1 MPSGAVLFGALSPT
15 ASTPSL
21 FLRDSIPDVLVGTRG
36 DLTISSGT
44 SWTVNVFSTFGR
56 GLAGDADAAAARTRL
71 GLGSAATQASS
82 AFASAIHTHIIADVT
97 GLQTALDNKL
107 DDSQASVFGLSLLD
121 DADAATARTTLGLA
135 AIAASASASDL
146 TSGTLPAAQFNDTSH
161 GSRGGGLLH
170 AAVTTGAAGFMSASD
185 KTKLDGIASGATA
198 NSSDATLLNRANHTG
213 TQLSTTISDFTEAA
227 QDAVGGAF
235 DATLSYNDVGNSMGR
250 AAITG
255 DVSVA
260 AGSNSSTIGAGAV
273 TLAKMANLAA
283 NSIIGNNTGAGATPI
298 ALTTTQ
304 VKTMLAIASSDV
316 SGLAASATTDTTN
329 ATNISSG
336 TLAAARLPAFG
347 SGDVSFASGGGAG
360 TITAASV
367 TLAKMANL
375 AANSIIGNNTGVGA
389 TPIAL
394 TAAQAKTL
402 LAISSSD
409 VSGLG
414 SLATASSVNL
424 TTQATGTLQA
434 AQAPSHTGDVT
445 SSAGSL
451 ALSIAASAVTNSKLA
466 NMASHTFKGNNTA
479 SSAAPLDLTATQ
491 LTAELN
497 AFVGDAGSGGTKGL
511 VPAPA
516 AGDASKFLRGDGL
529 FVAIPGGGDALVAN
543 PLSQFAATTSLQLK
557 GVISDETGSGPLV
570 FADTPTLITPTLSG
584 TPSALGRL
592 GVDADNDLTYHNGT
606 FVENHGTRLYKHC
619 YNASGATITKGTAV
633 YVNGSNAGTGYPTIA
648 GAKADAFATAQCFGI
663 VTADI
668 ANNSAGYV
676 TTSGLVDLDT
686 SAYTAGDTLY
696 VSATTA
702 GALTNTPPAAPN
714 YRVRVAYVTKSAV
727 AGNLSVCLGARL
739 LGLGTANQIRMMNSG
754 ATDEV
759 FSSTLTGT
767 SFAAGTATVPPTKLA
782 SGTLLTTPATGAI
795 EWDGTGG
802 VYFDHSTSQRGV
814 MGVEQWLR
822 QSGSYTLTSQTAAQ
836 KLFNTTTNGALTLIG
851 NCVYFFECE
860 FNLSSMS
867 ATSGSFGFAFGGT
880 ATLNSQAWQALAV
893 KATLSTATSPQMSL
907 NNAANTAITTAN
919 TTTTGHAR
927 IWGILVVGAGGTL
940 IPQVSLGV
948 AAAAVVGL
956 NAYFRIWQISP
967 NSMTSLGNWN

>member
-394 TAAQAKTL
+394 TAAQVKTL
-402 LAISSSD
+402 LAISSAD

-414 SLATASSVNL
+414 ALATLSSVSL

-434 AQAPSHTGDVT
+434 AQAPAFTGGDVT

-451 ALSIAASAVTNSKLA
+451 ALSIAASSVTNSKLA
-466 NMASHTFKGNNTA
+466 NMAAHTFKGNNTG

-557 GVISDETGSGPLV
+557 GVISDETGSGALV
-570 FADTPTLITPTLSG
+570 FADTPTLVTPLLGTPT
-584 TPSALGRL
+584 
-592 GVDADNDLTYHNGT
+592 
-606 FVENHGTRLYKHC
+606 
-619 YNASGATITKGTAV
+619 
-633 YVNGSNAGTGYPTIA
+633 
-648 GAKADAFATAQCFGI
+648 
-663 VTADI
+663 
-668 ANNSAGYV
+668 
-676 TTSGLVDLDT
+676 
-686 SAYTAGDTLY
+686 
-696 VSATTA
+696 
-702 GALTNTPPAAPN
+702 
-714 YRVRVAYVTKSAV
+714 
-727 AGNLSVCLGARL
+727 
-739 LGLGTANQIRMMNSG
+739 
-754 ATDEV
+754 
-759 FSSTLTGT
+759 
-767 SFAAGTATVPPTKLA
+767 
-782 SGTLLTTPATGAI
+782 SGTLTNCTGLPISSGVSGLATGIATFLATPSSANFLAALTDETGSGKVVFDTSPTLVTPLLGTPTSGTLTNCTGLPIASGVSGLAAGVAALLATFNSANLATAITDETGSAGGGVAVFNLSPNIISQTMAAPTISRPNANMVAGTVQTTPNAGDL
-795 EWDGTGG
+795 EFDGKAFFNTPFTGG
-802 VYFDHSTSQRGV
+802 RHVV
-814 MGVEQWLR
+814 NAEQFCRL
-822 QSGSYTLTSQTAAQ
+822 QATYTLTSQTAAQ
-836 KLFNTTTNGALTLIG
+836 KLLNASTNGAVDVQSGQL
-851 NCVYFFECE
+851 YYFECG
-860 FNLSSMS
+860 FSLTAMS

-880 ATLNSQAWQALAV
+880 AVIAGQQWWAMAV
-893 KATLSTATSPQMSL
+893 KAALATGTAPQISYNTAA
-907 NNAANTAITTAN
+907 NNALATAN
-919 TTTTGHAR
+919 TTTTGHATIR
-927 IWGILVVGAGGTL
+927 GYVGITTAGTL

-948 AAAAVVGL
+948 AAAAVVGSGS
-956 NAYFRIWQISP
+956 YFRLI
-967 NSMTSLGNWN
+967 NLGTNGATVGKWS

>member
-1 MPSGAVLFGALSPT
+1 MSVDLKTLTPEASIPSGAVLFGALSPT
-15 ASTPSL
+15 ASSPSL
-21 FLRDSIPDVLVGTRG
+21 FARDTIPDVLVGTRG

-82 AFASAIHTHIIADVT
+82 AFAAAVHTHIIADVT

-146 TSGTLPAAQFNDTSH
+146 TSGTLPAAQFSDTSH

-235 DATLSYNDVGNSMGR
+235 DTTLSYNDATNSIGR
-250 AAITG
+250 SALTG
-255 DVSVA
+255 DVTAS
-260 AGSNSSTIGAGAV
+260 AGSNATAIASGVV

-283 NSIIGNNTGAGATPI
+283 NSILGNNTGAGATPI
-298 ALTTTQ
+298 ALTAAQ
-304 VKTMLAIASSDV
+304 VKTLLAIAAADVSGLGSLATASSVSLTTQATGTLQAAQAPAHTGDVTSSAGSLALTIGTNVVTNAKAAQMAANTIKGNNTGATANAADLTTAQVKTLLAIASGDV

-336 TLAAARLPAFG
+336 TLAAARLPSFG

-360 TITAASV
+360 TISAASV

-394 TAAQAKTL
+394 TAAQTKTL

-414 SLATASSVNL
+414 SLATASSVSL

-434 AQAPSHTGDVT
+434 AQAPAHTGDVT

-466 NMASHTFKGNNTA
+466 NMAAHTFKGNNTG

-516 AGDASKFLRGDGL
+516 AGDASKFLRGDGS

-557 GVISDETGSGPLV
+557 GVISDETGSGALV
-570 FADTPTLITPTLSG
+570 FADTPTLVTPLLGTPTSG
-584 TPSALGRL
+584 T
-592 GVDADNDLTYHNGT
+592 
-606 FVENHGTRLYKHC
+606 
-619 YNASGATITKGTAV
+619 
-633 YVNGSNAGTGYPTIA
+633 
-648 GAKADAFATAQCFGI
+648 
-663 VTADI
+663 
-668 ANNSAGYV
+668 
-676 TTSGLVDLDT
+676 
-686 SAYTAGDTLY
+686 
-696 VSATTA
+696 
-702 GALTNTPPAAPN
+702 LTNCTGLPISSG
-714 YRVRVAYVTKSAV
+714 VS
-727 AGNLSVCLGARL
+727 
-739 LGLGTANQIRMMNSG
+739 GLGTGVAALLATFNSANLATAI
-754 ATDEV
+754 TDETGSAGGGVAV
-759 FSSTLTGT
+759 FNLSPNIISQTMAAPTT
-767 SFAAGTATVPPTKLA
+767 TRPNANMVAGTVQ
-782 SGTLLTTPATGAI
+782 TTPAAGDL
-795 EWDGTGG
+795 EFDGKAFFNTPFAGG
-802 VYFDHSTSQRGV
+802 RHVV
-814 MGVEQWLR
+814 LAEQYCRL
-822 QSGSYTLTSQTAAQ
+822 QAAYTLTSQTAAQ
-836 KLFNTTTNGALTLIG
+836 KLLNSTTNGAVEVQSGQL
-851 NCVYFFECE
+851 YFFECM
-860 FNLSSMS
+860 FSLSSMS
-867 ATSGSFGFAFGGT
+867 ATSGSFGFSFGGT
-880 ATLNSQAWQALAV
+880 AVISGQQWTSRAV
-893 KATLSTATSPQMSL
+893 KAALATATNGQLTYST
-907 NNAANTAITTAN
+907 AANTAITTAN
-919 TTTTGHAR
+919 TTTTGHAY
-927 IWGILVVGAGGTL
+927 IKGAIGITTGGTL

-948 AAAAVVGL
+948 AAAAVVGSGS
-956 NAYFRIWQISP
+956 YFRIINVGTNAATVGKWS
-967 NSMTSLGNWN
+967 

>member
-1 MPSGAVLFGALSPT
+1 MSVDLKTLTPEASIPSGAVLFGALSTT
-15 ASTPSL
+15 ASSPSL
-21 FLRDSIPDVLVGTRG
+21 FTRDSIPEVLVGTRG

-44 SWTVNVFSTFGR
+44 SWTVNVFSAFGR
-56 GLAGDADAAAARTRL
+56 GLSGDADAAAARTRL

-82 AFASAIHTHIIADVT
+82 AFAAAVHTHIIADVT

-107 DDSQASVFGLSLLD
+107 DDSQASVYGLSLLD
-121 DADAATARTTLGLA
+121 DADATTARTTLGLA

-235 DATLSYNDVGNSMGR
+235 DATLSYNDAGNSIGR

-260 AGSNSSTIGAGAV
+260 AGSNSSTIGAGTV

-283 NSIIGNNTGAGATPI
+283 NSIIGNNTGVAATPI
-298 ALTTTQ
+298 ALTAAQ
-304 VKTMLAIASSDV
+304 VKTLLAIASGDV

-336 TLAAARLPAFG
+336 TLAAARLPSFG

-360 TITAASV
+360 TISAASV

-394 TAAQAKTL
+394 TAAQTKTL

-414 SLATASSVNL
+414 SLATASSVSL

-434 AQAPSHTGDVT
+434 AQAPAHTGDVT

-466 NMASHTFKGNNTA
+466 NMAAHTFKGNNTG

-516 AGDASKFLRGDGL
+516 AGDASKFLRGDGS

-557 GVISDETGSGPLV
+557 GVISDETGSGALV
-570 FADTPTLITPTLSG
+570 FADTPTLVTPLLGTPTSG
-584 TPSALGRL
+584 T
-592 GVDADNDLTYHNGT
+592 
-606 FVENHGTRLYKHC
+606 
-619 YNASGATITKGTAV
+619 
-633 YVNGSNAGTGYPTIA
+633 
-648 GAKADAFATAQCFGI
+648 
-663 VTADI
+663 
-668 ANNSAGYV
+668 
-676 TTSGLVDLDT
+676 
-686 SAYTAGDTLY
+686 
-696 VSATTA
+696 
-702 GALTNTPPAAPN
+702 LTNCTGLPISSG
-714 YRVRVAYVTKSAV
+714 VS
-727 AGNLSVCLGARL
+727 
-739 LGLGTANQIRMMNSG
+739 GLGTGVAALLATFNSANLATAI
-754 ATDEV
+754 TDETGSAGGGVAV
-759 FSSTLTGT
+759 FNLSPNIISQTMAAPTT
-767 SFAAGTATVPPTKLA
+767 TRPNANMVAGTVQ
-782 SGTLLTTPATGAI
+782 TTPAAGDL
-795 EWDGTGG
+795 EFDGKAFFNTPFAGG
-802 VYFDHSTSQRGV
+802 RHVV
-814 MGVEQWLR
+814 LAEQYCRL
-822 QSGSYTLTSQTAAQ
+822 QAAYTLTSQTAAQ
-836 KLFNTTTNGALTLIG
+836 KLLNSTTNGAVEVQSGQL
-851 NCVYFFECE
+851 YFFECM
-860 FNLSSMS
+860 FSLSSMS
-867 ATSGSFGFAFGGT
+867 ATSGSFGFSFGGT
-880 ATLNSQAWQALAV
+880 AVISGQQWTSRAV
-893 KATLSTATSPQMSL
+893 KAALATATNGQLTYST
-907 NNAANTAITTAN
+907 AANTAITTAN
-919 TTTTGHAR
+919 TTTTGHAY
-927 IWGILVVGAGGTL
+927 IKGAIGITTGGTL

-948 AAAAVVGL
+948 AAAAVVGSGS
-956 NAYFRIWQISP
+956 YFRIINVGTNAATVGKWS
-967 NSMTSLGNWN
+967 